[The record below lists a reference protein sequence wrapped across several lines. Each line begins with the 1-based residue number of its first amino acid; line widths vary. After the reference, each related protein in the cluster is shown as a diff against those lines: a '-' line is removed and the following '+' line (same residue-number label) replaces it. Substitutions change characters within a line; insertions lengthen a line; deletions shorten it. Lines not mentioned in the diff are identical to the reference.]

1 MSFSHRSGLLKQQN
15 KKHKQEKKRSDSKS
29 SDKLRKISKTLNKRE
44 RRLSLKQKRS
54 ARFSSLKKVVS
65 TRGSVESPLWC
76 VLVPL
81 TPQVPTH
88 LAKLLLQKCDPDAV
102 VTEPTENNLQHVVQ
116 LSSPLLGKHFRILS
130 AMANDLFGCIDLIH
144 MSDWVIL
151 LIPSDFNS
159 LDTQTEEFLT
169 ALYAQGLG
177 DVSFAVMSSGSNL
190 KEIKTNLQSRFPV
203 PEDTV
208 YALNTP
214 AHALNLLRHISSTP
228 KLGANKHKHSSASAS
243 RSAARFRAR
252 LLADSIRMTNH
263 PTGITSEAEQSTD
276 ATTGRLHGA
285 PLYFHEPLEQNIPD
299 SKGPFVHLTGWG
311 DFPLAWASWT
321 DKSAITHRWS
331 LSDLALSSGEF
342 SDLKIQPCKT
352 EGKDMEEDEED
363 SDDSNGSHS
372 MDSIQASL
380 DEDVTND
387 YHSDKL
393 ENLPTQTD
401 SQTMDVEDDMDDDQH
416 SSSDAASLSTFAAKT
431 RASSKGSAFSA
442 SQLAKF
448 RAAQTPVNVPAR
460 ERFAKYRSL
469 PRFQGSVWPVERDV
483 LPTHY
488 ENIACFKNYHRNR
501 RSIIRYLQLRLVK
514 TETDQLPRSKCIPSG
529 VEARVTLG
537 PLNRELACMIIER
550 HTPSITACD
559 EMDFDS
565 SVMVPP
571 LVLWSLLPHENRIS
585 VCHFALR
592 RLTSAMRATSDL
604 VAIANAAKKVAETSA
619 SMSLDAAP
627 LEFGEEAGTRLEQ
640 EDQMIRD
647 MLSEH
652 VNRKSSMQQSQVDP
666 DNPVLIPPEAEPIQ
680 SKELMLFQAGVRRF
694 VAAPIYSTQTTSV
707 QEKAKFESFFSASQ
721 STVVATVYAPVMY
734 APVNVLQ
741 FRVRIDEDDCGNL
754 SAPYVGELVAT
765 GTLHSVDPSRL
776 VVKRI
781 VLSGHPYKIH
791 KRNAVVRFM
800 FFNPTDV
807 EYFKAVPLHTKSGAV
822 GNIKEPVGTHGYMK
836 CVFDRPLQASDVVLL
851 PLYKRIF
858 PKWVYHPVIA
868 KVFRSKLPARPTHTW
883 EKAPITLQLS
893 KKKSSTSSD
902 FEPDEMTMNAK
913 QMAMFA

>member
-1 MSFSHRSGLLKQQN
+1 
-15 KKHKQEKKRSDSKS
+15 
-29 SDKLRKISKTLNKRE
+29 
-44 RRLSLKQKRS
+44 
-54 ARFSSLKKVVS
+54 
-65 TRGSVESPLWC
+65 
-76 VLVPL
+76 
-81 TPQVPTH
+81 
-88 LAKLLLQKCDPDAV
+88 
-102 VTEPTENNLQHVVQ
+102 
-116 LSSPLLGKHFRILS
+116 
-130 AMANDLFGCIDLIH
+130 
-144 MSDWVIL
+144 
-151 LIPSDFNS
+151 
-159 LDTQTEEFLT
+159 
-169 ALYAQGLG
+169 
-177 DVSFAVMSSGSNL
+177 
-190 KEIKTNLQSRFPV
+190 
-203 PEDTV
+203 
-208 YALNTP
+208 
-214 AHALNLLRHISSTP
+214 
-228 KLGANKHKHSSASAS
+228 
-243 RSAARFRAR
+243 
-252 LLADSIRMTNH
+252 
-263 PTGITSEAEQSTD
+263 AEQSTD
-276 ATTGRLHGA
+276 AATGDLKSTETYLHIQGRLHGA
-285 PLYFHEPLEQNIPD
+285 PLYFREPLEQNIPD

-321 DKSAITHRWS
+321 DKSATTHRWS
-331 LSDLALSSGEF
+331 LSELARSSDEF
-342 SDLKIQPCKT
+342 NGLRIQPSQM
-352 EGKDMEEDEED
+352 ESVDMEEDEED
-363 SDDSNGSHS
+363 SDDSDGSHS
-372 MDSIQASL
+372 IDSIQASL
-380 DEDVTND
+380 DEEDVTND
-387 YHSDKL
+387 CHSDQL
-393 ENLPTQTD
+393 EKLPTQTN
-401 SQTMDVEDDMDDDQH
+401 SQVMDVEADMDDDQH
-416 SSSDAASLSTFAAKT
+416 SSSDAASLSTLAAKT
-431 RASSKGSAFSA
+431 RASSKASTFSA

-448 RAAQTPVNVPAR
+448 RAARMEEMFPDEVETPINVPAR

-514 TETDQLPRSKCIPSG
+514 SETDQLPRNKCIPSG
-529 VEARVTLG
+529 VEVQVTLG
-537 PLNRELACMIIER
+537 PLNCELAGMIIER
-550 HTPSITACD
+550 HTPTCAETAT
-559 EMDFDS
+559 
-565 SVMVPP
+565 VPP
-571 LVLWSLLPHENRIS
+571 LVLWSLLPHENRVS

-604 VAIANAAKKVAETSA
+604 VAIANAANKVAETSA
-619 SMSLDAAP
+619 SMSLDSAP

-647 MLSEH
+647 MLSEQ
-652 VNRKSSMQQSQVDP
+652 VNRKISMRQSQLDP
-666 DNPVLIPPEAEPIQ
+666 DNPVLIPPEAEPIR
-680 SKELMLFQAGVRRF
+680 SKELMLFQFLFLSPLKQFQQAGVRRF
-694 VAAPIYSTQTTSV
+694 VAAPIYSTQTTSA

-741 FRVRIDEDDCGNL
+741 FRVRIDEDNCGNL

-851 PLYKRIF
+851 PLYKRVF
-858 PKWVYHPVIA
+858 PKWIYHPVIA
-868 KVFRSKLPARPTHTW
+868 KVFRSKIPTRPTHTW

>member
-1 MSFSHRSGLLKQQN
+1 
-15 KKHKQEKKRSDSKS
+15 
-29 SDKLRKISKTLNKRE
+29 
-44 RRLSLKQKRS
+44 
-54 ARFSSLKKVVS
+54 
-65 TRGSVESPLWC
+65 
-76 VLVPL
+76 
-81 TPQVPTH
+81 
-88 LAKLLLQKCDPDAV
+88 
-102 VTEPTENNLQHVVQ
+102 
-116 LSSPLLGKHFRILS
+116 
-130 AMANDLFGCIDLIH
+130 MANDLFGCIDLIH
-144 MSDWVIL
+144 ISDWVIL
-151 LIPSDFNS
+151 LIPSDFTS
-159 LDTQTEEFLT
+159 LDTQTEAFLT

-214 AHALNLLRHISSTP
+214 AHALNLLRHICCTP
-228 KLGANKHKHSSASAS
+228 KLGANKHKHSPASAS
-243 RSAARFRAR
+243 HSAARFRAR
-252 LLADSIRMTNH
+252 LLADSIKMTNH
-263 PTGITSEAEQSTD
+263 PTEISYEAEQSTD
-276 ATTGRLHGA
+276 VATDDSKSTETYLHVQGHLHGA
-285 PLYFHEPLEQNIPD
+285 PLYVREPLEQNIPE

-321 DKSAITHRWS
+321 DKSATTHRWS
-331 LSDLALSSGEF
+331 SSDVARSSGEF
-342 SDLKIQPCKT
+342 SDLRIQPSKI
-352 EGKDMEEDEED
+352 GRIDMEGDEKDSYD
-363 SDDSNGSHS
+363 SDSSRS

-380 DEDVTND
+380 DEEDVTND
-387 YHSDKL
+387 CHPDQL
-393 ENLPTQTD
+393 ENLLTQTGN
-401 SQTMDVEDDMDDDQH
+401 QTMDVEDDMDNDQH
-416 SSSDAASLSTFAAKT
+416 SSSDMASLSTFAAKT
-431 RASSKGSAFSA
+431 RASSRASAFSA

-448 RAAQTPVNVPAR
+448 RAARMEEMFPDEVETPINVPAR

-501 RSIIRYLQLRLVK
+501 RSIIRYLQLRLAK
-514 TETDQLPRSKCIPSG
+514 TETEQVPRSECIPSG
-529 VEARVTLG
+529 VEVRVALG
-537 PLNRELACMIIER
+537 PLDRELACMIIER
-550 HTPSITACD
+550 HTPSTTACD
-559 EMDFDS
+559 ETDINS
-565 SVMVPP
+565 SATVPP
-571 LVLWSLLPHENRIS
+571 LVLWSLLPHENRVS

-592 RLTSAMRATSDL
+592 RLTSAMRAASDL
-604 VAIANAAKKVAETSA
+604 VVIANAANKAAETSA
-619 SMSLDAAP
+619 SMFMDAPP
-627 LEFGEEAGTRLEQ
+627 LELGEEAGTRMER

-652 VNRKSSMQQSQVDP
+652 VNRKSCVHQSQLDP
-666 DNPVLIPPEAEPIQ
+666 DNPVLIPPEAEPIR
-680 SKELMLFQAGVRRF
+680 SKELMLFQAGIRRF
-694 VAAPIYSTQTTSV
+694 VAAPIYSTQTTSAH
-707 QEKAKFESFFSASQ
+707 EKAKFESFFSASQ
-721 STVVATVYAPVMY
+721 STVIATVYAPVMY
-734 APVNVLQ
+734 APVNVSQ
-741 FRVRIDEDDCGNL
+741 FRVRIDEDDYGNL

-776 VVKRI
+776 VIKRI

-851 PLYKRIF
+851 PLYKRVF
-858 PKWVYHPVIA
+858 PKWIYHPVIT
-868 KVFRSKLPARPTHTW
+868 KVFRSKFHTRPTHTW
-883 EKAPITLQLS
+883 QKAPITLQLS

-902 FEPDEMTMNAK
+902 YEPNEVTMSAK